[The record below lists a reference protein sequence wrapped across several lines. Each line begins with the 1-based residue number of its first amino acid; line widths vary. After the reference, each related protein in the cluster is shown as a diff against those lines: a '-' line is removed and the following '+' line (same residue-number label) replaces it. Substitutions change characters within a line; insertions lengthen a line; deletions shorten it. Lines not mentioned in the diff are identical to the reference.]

1 MIAKRWNF
9 WWRKKKENSFEEELK
24 PIKEKVKKEKIKN

>member
-1 MIAKRWNF
+1 MKF
-9 WWRKKKENSFEEELK
+9 LMKKKKKENSFEEELK